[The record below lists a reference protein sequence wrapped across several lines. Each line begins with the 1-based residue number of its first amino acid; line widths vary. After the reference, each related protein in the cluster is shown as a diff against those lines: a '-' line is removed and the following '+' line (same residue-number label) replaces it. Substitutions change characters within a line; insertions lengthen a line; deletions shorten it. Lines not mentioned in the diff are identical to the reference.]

1 MKEWGLPEHIRL
13 IKLDYT
19 ETGIIS
25 GFLAER
31 ATASMLISRYN
42 DALIKIA
49 IQHDINIIKISQAKE

>member
-19 ETGIIS
+19 ETGTIS

-31 ATASMLISRYN
+31 ATASMLIPRYS

-49 IQHDINIIKISQAKE
+49 IQHDINIMKISQAEE